1 MLANSIEQV
10 IEKLQEIINES
21 EDQMSPIGYFAALY
35 QKVTERVKQG
45 IADKYFDDNERMERL
60 DVVFANRYLEA
71 YYAYQAGKPCSK
83 CWELAFEAT
92 RSRKLIVLQHLF
104 LGMNAH
110 INLDLGIASAQ
121 IAPGE
126 QIKALEGDFMKI
138 NEILSV
144 LVNGV
149 QDELARIWPMLKYLD
164 RLAGKSDE
172 ALAAFSMG
180 IARDGA
186 WRVAKEAADLSG
198 NELQQYINQKDRKVD
213 KFGRLI
219 YNPGFFLRSVVWFIR
234 IMEKGTVARK
244 IRILDGY
251 TSQNASK

>member
-10 IEKLQEIINES
+10 IEKLQEIIDES
-21 EDQMSPIGYFAALY
+21 EDQLSPMGYFAALY
-35 QKVTERVKQG
+35 QKVTEKVKQG
-45 IADKYFDDNERMERL
+45 IEDEYFDDNERMERL

-71 YYAYQAGKPCSK
+71 YYAYQAGEPCSK

-92 RSRKLIVLQHLF
+92 KNQKLIVLQHLF

-126 QIKALEGDFMKI
+126 QIGALKEDFMKI
-138 NEILSV
+138 NEILSS

-149 QDELARIWPMLKYLD
+149 QNEFARIWPMMKFLD
-164 RLAGKSDE
+164 RLAGNKDE

-186 WRVAKEAADLSG
+186 WRVAKEAAGLNG
-198 NELQQYINQKDRKVD
+198 NELQQYVLQKDQKVD
-213 KFGRLI
+213 KFGKLI
-219 YNPGFFLRSVVWFIR
+219 YNPGWFFRRLVWFIR
-234 IMEKGTVARK
+234 IMERGTVARK

-251 TSQNASK
+251 TS